1 MKVYLE
7 LLKKVLS
14 QGEPKFDRTG
24 TGTRSLFGYQM
35 RINLSSG
42 FPLITTKK
50 LHIRSIV
57 HELLWFL
64 RGETSTKPL
73 ASEGVRIWDAWAN
86 KDGELGPIYGAQ
98 WRSWPASDG
107 SKIDQLEKVINE
119 IRLRPFSRR
128 LLVSAWNPQFL
139 PDETKSPSEN
149 VANGLMALAPCHTLF
164 QFSVSSHRLSCH
176 LYQRSADA
184 FIGLPFNIASYA
196 LLTHLVAQQCNLD
209 IGDFIWSGGDVHIY
223 ENHIQQ
229 VKTQLQRKPLNLPR
243 LELLNKPKDI
253 GLYSPDKIHFHEYSP
268 HPHIPAPVAV

>member
-73 ASEGVRIWDAWAN
+73 ALEGVRIWDAWAN

-98 WRSWPASDG
+98 WRSWPTSDG

-128 LLVSAWNPQFL
+128 LLVSAWNPEFL

-149 VANGLMALAPCHTLF
+149 VANAVESNLYKSLSKVNDLENGDARGAF
-164 QFSVSSHRLSCH
+164 KNVSMDMRN
-176 LYQRSADA
+176 YQKIKMEKR
-184 FIGLPFNIASYA
+184 F
-196 LLTHLVAQQCNLD
+196 
-209 IGDFIWSGGDVHIY
+209 
-223 ENHIQQ
+223 
-229 VKTQLQRKPLNLPR
+229 RK
-243 LELLNKPKDI
+243 
-253 GLYSPDKIHFHEYSP
+253 
-268 HPHIPAPVAV
+268 